1 MIYLDNA
8 ATTFPKPKQVY
19 DAVLDCME
27 NYGANPGR
35 AGHKLAMRAGREIY
49 DCRENI
55 AKLLNI
61 SNPMNIVFTH
71 NATDSLNLAIKG
83 VVKSG
88 DHIITTSIEHN
99 SVIRPIKALEEK
111 GIENTIVKCDEYG
124 QLNTEDIKKAI
135 KPNTKLIVTTHA
147 SNVCGTL
154 VDIETV
160 GNIAKENNILYLV
173 DASQTLGVYDV
184 DVQKINV
191 DMVAAPGHK
200 CLLGPQGTG
209 ILYIREGLALD
220 ILKEGGTGSNSEE
233 LFQPNMMPD
242 RYESGTHNTPGIAGL
257 NAGVN
262 FVIETGIDKIRKHEE
277 ELCSYMLERLSEVP
291 NIKIYGP
298 LDSKKRAAVI
308 SVNIGNIDSGEVTF
322 MLDDVYG
329 IATRS
334 GIHCSPLAHETLGTL
349 IQGTIRFSFGYFNT
363 KEEVDKSIEAL
374 KEIEKELNI

>member
-8 ATTFPKPKQVY
+8 ATTFPKPRQVY
-19 DAVLDCME
+19 EAVLDCME

-49 DCRENI
+49 ECRENI
-55 AKLLNI
+55 AKLLNV
-61 SNPMNIVFTH
+61 SNPMSIVFTH

-99 SVIRPIKALEEK
+99 SVIRPIKALEK
-111 GIENTIVKCDEYG
+111 NGVENTIVKCDKYG
-124 QLNTEDIKKAI
+124 YLDPNDIKKAI

-147 SNVCGTL
+147 SNVCGTI
-154 VDIETV
+154 VDIEAV

-173 DASQTLGVYDV
+173 DASQTLGVYDI
-184 DVQKINV
+184 DVQEINV
-191 DMVAAPGHK
+191 DMIAAPGHK

-209 ILYIREGLALD
+209 MLYIRDGLEVN
-220 ILKEGGTGSNSEE
+220 ILKEGGTGSNSED

-257 NAGVN
+257 NAGVK
-262 FVIETGIDKIRKHEE
+262 FILETGIDKIRKHEE
-277 ELCSYMLERLSEVP
+277 ELCEYMLTKLTEVT

-298 LDSKKRAAVI
+298 SDSKKRAAVI
-308 SVNIGNIDSGEVTF
+308 SINIGDIDSGEITF
-322 MLDDVYG
+322 ILDDMYE

-334 GIHCSPLAHETLGTL
+334 GIHCSPLAHKTLGTL
-349 IQGTIRFSFGYFNT
+349 RQGTVRFSLGYFNT
-363 KEEVDKSIEAL
+363 KDDIDKAVEAL
-374 KEIEKELNI
+374 KEIEKEINM

>member
-111 GIENTIVKCDEYG
+111 GKQNTIVKCDEYG

-154 VDIETV
+154 VDIEAV

-308 SVNIGNIDSGEVTF
+308 SINIGNIDSGEVTF

-349 IQGTIRFSFGYFNT
+349 IQGTVRFSFGYFST

>member
-19 DAVLDCME
+19 ESVLDCME

-35 AGHKLAMRAGREIY
+35 AGHKLAMRAGMEIY
-49 DCRENI
+49 ECRENL
-55 AKLLNI
+55 AKLLNVK
-61 SNPMNIVFTH
+61 NPMNIIFTH

-88 DHIITTSIEHN
+88 DHIITSSIEHN

-111 GIENTIVKCDEYG
+111 GVEHTIVKCDRLG
-124 QLNTEDIKKAI
+124 QLNPEDIRKAI
-135 KPNTKLIVTTHA
+135 KSNTKLIVTTHA

-154 VDIETV
+154 VDIEAI

-184 DVQKINV
+184 DVKSINV
-191 DMVAAPGHK
+191 DMLAAPGHK

-209 ILYIREGLALD
+209 ILYIRENLHLD
-220 ILKEGGTGSNSEE
+220 ILKEGGTGSNSEN
-233 LFQPNMMPD
+233 LFQPDMMPD

-257 NAGVN
+257 NAGVK
-262 FVIETGIDKIRKHEE
+262 FILEQGIENIRRHEE
-277 ELCSYMLERLSEVP
+277 NLCEYMLNRLNEVP

-308 SVNIGNIDSGEVTF
+308 SINIGDIDSGEITF
-322 MLDDVYG
+322 MLDDKYD
-329 IATRS
+329 IETRS

-349 IQGTIRFSFGYFNT
+349 IQGTVRFSLGYFNT
-363 KEEVDKSIEAL
+363 KEEIDKTIEAL
-374 KEIEKELNI
+374 KNIEREINF

>member
-8 ATTFPKPKQVY
+8 ATTFPKPRQVY
-19 DAVLDCME
+19 EAVLDCME

-49 DCRENI
+49 ECRENI
-55 AKLLNI
+55 AKLLNV
-61 SNPMNIVFTH
+61 SNPMSIVFTH

-99 SVIRPIKALEEK
+99 SAIRPIKALEK
-111 GIENTIVKCDEYG
+111 NGVENTIVKCDKYG
-124 QLNTEDIKKAI
+124 HLDPNVIKKAI

-147 SNVCGTL
+147 SNVCGTI
-154 VDIETV
+154 VDIESV
-160 GNIAKENNILYLV
+160 GNIAKENNVLYLV
-173 DASQTLGVYDV
+173 DASQTLGVYDI

-191 DMVAAPGHK
+191 DMIAAPGHK

-209 ILYIREGLALD
+209 MLYIRDGLEVN
-220 ILKEGGTGSNSEE
+220 ILKEGGTGSNSED

-257 NAGVN
+257 NAGVK
-262 FVIETGIDKIRKHEE
+262 FILETGIDKIRKHEE
-277 ELCSYMLERLSEVP
+277 ELCEYMLTKLTEVP

-308 SVNIGNIDSGEVTF
+308 SINIGDIDSGEITF
-322 MLDDVYG
+322 ILDDMYE

-334 GIHCSPLAHETLGTL
+334 GIHCSPLAHKTLGTL
-349 IQGTIRFSFGYFNT
+349 RQGTVRFSLGYFNT
-363 KEEVDKSIEAL
+363 KEDIDKAVEAL
-374 KEIEKELNI
+374 KHIEKEINM

>member
-8 ATTFPKPKQVY
+8 ATTFPKPRQVY
-19 DAVLDCME
+19 EAVLDCME

-49 DCRENI
+49 ECRENI
-55 AKLLNI
+55 AKLLNV
-61 SNPMNIVFTH
+61 SNPMSIVFTH

-99 SVIRPIKALEEK
+99 SAIRPIKALEK
-111 GIENTIVKCDEYG
+111 NGVENTIVKCDRYG
-124 QLNTEDIKKAI
+124 HLDPNDIKKAI

-147 SNVCGTL
+147 SNVCGTI
-154 VDIETV
+154 VDIESV

-173 DASQTLGVYDV
+173 DASQTLGVYDI
-184 DVQKINV
+184 DIQKINV
-191 DMVAAPGHK
+191 DMIAAPGHK

-209 ILYIREGLALD
+209 MLYIRDGLEVN
-220 ILKEGGTGSNSEE
+220 ILKEGGTGSNSED

-257 NAGVN
+257 NAGVK
-262 FVIETGIDKIRKHEE
+262 FILETGIDKIRKHEE
-277 ELCSYMLERLSEVP
+277 ELCEYMLTKLTEVP

-308 SVNIGNIDSGEVTF
+308 SINIGDIDSGEITF
-322 MLDDVYG
+322 ILDDMYE

-334 GIHCSPLAHETLGTL
+334 GIHCSPLAHKTLGTL
-349 IQGTIRFSFGYFNT
+349 RQGTVRFSLGYFNT
-363 KEEVDKSIEAL
+363 KDDIDKAVEAL
-374 KEIEKELNI
+374 KEIEKEINM

>member
-8 ATTFPKPKQVY
+8 ATTFPKPRQVY
-19 DAVLDCME
+19 EAVLDCME

-35 AGHKLAMRAGREIY
+35 AGHKLAMRAGIEIY
-49 DCRENI
+49 ECRENI
-55 AKLLNI
+55 AKLLNV
-61 SNPMNIVFTH
+61 SNPMSIVFTH

-99 SVIRPIKALEEK
+99 SVIRPIKALEK
-111 GIENTIVKCDEYG
+111 NGVENTIVKCDKYG
-124 QLNTEDIKKAI
+124 HLDPNDIKKAI

-147 SNVCGTL
+147 SNVCGTI
-154 VDIETV
+154 VDIESV

-173 DASQTLGVYDV
+173 DASQTLGVYDI
-184 DVQKINV
+184 DIQKINV
-191 DMVAAPGHK
+191 DMIAAPGHK

-209 ILYIREGLALD
+209 MLYIRDGLEVN
-220 ILKEGGTGSNSEE
+220 ILKEGGTGSNSED

-257 NAGVN
+257 NAGVK
-262 FVIETGIDKIRKHEE
+262 FILETGIDKIRKHEE
-277 ELCSYMLERLSEVP
+277 ELCEYMLTKLTEVP

-308 SVNIGNIDSGEVTF
+308 SINIGDIDSGEITF
-322 MLDDVYG
+322 ILDDMYE

-334 GIHCSPLAHETLGTL
+334 GIHCSPLAHKTLGTL
-349 IQGTIRFSFGYFNT
+349 RQGTVRFSLGYFNT
-363 KEEVDKSIEAL
+363 KDDIDKAVEAL
-374 KEIEKELNI
+374 KEIEKEINM